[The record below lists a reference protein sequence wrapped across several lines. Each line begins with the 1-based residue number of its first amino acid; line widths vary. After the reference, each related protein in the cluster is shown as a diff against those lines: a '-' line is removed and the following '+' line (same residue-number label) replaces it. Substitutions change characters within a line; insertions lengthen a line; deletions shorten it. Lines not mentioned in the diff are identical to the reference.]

1 MIYNEN
7 GEIVLSEGY
16 SEHRIVKVIQS
27 LPKLDYYGSVS
38 IEQVEQAESALSL
51 QFAED
56 YIHYLLKFG
65 FIIAEGIELTGIS
78 KAKYRNVVS
87 VTTDERKYNP
97 QVPKDFYVIE
107 ETNMDGIVIWQDIN
121 ENIYQT
127 RPHKP
132 PKKIA
137 NSLSDYL
144 ISRIK

>member
-1 MIYNEN
+1 MIFDEN
-7 GEIVLSEGY
+7 GEIILNEGN
-16 SEHRIVKVIQS
+16 SEHRIVKVIRS
-27 LPKLDYYGSVS
+27 LPKLGYSGPVS
-38 IEQVEQAESALSL
+38 IEQINQAESALSL

-56 YIHYLLKFG
+56 YINYLLEFG
-65 FIIAEGIELTGIS
+65 SVDAEGIELTGIS
-78 KAKYRNVVS
+78 KAKYIDVVS
-87 VTTDERKYNP
+87 VTIDERKLNP

-107 ETNMDGIVIWQDIN
+107 EAGIDGIVIWQDIN

-127 RPHKP
+127 SPHKS